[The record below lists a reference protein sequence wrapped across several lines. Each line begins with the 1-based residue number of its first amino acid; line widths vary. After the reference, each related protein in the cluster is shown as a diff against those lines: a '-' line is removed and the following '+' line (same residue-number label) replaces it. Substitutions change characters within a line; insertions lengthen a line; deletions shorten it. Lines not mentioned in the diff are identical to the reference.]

1 MKLFANEQ
9 PEIYEVQ
16 TTADGPV
23 GSLPLTDEMLRNRPS
38 GDLFGWTQDAAM
50 GWQPAQLNRDEY
62 LILSTMGGLRAADG
76 SPIALG
82 YHTGHWELGLL
93 VKAAAE
99 HIRDKSGLPFAGY
112 CSDPCDGRTQGT
124 SGMYDS
130 LAWRNDAAIVFRRLI
145 RSLPT
150 RKGVVGIATCDK
162 GHPAMMMAL
171 AVMKDLPVVLV
182 PGGVTLPPTRGE
194 DAGKIQ
200 TIGARYSH
208 GLISLQEAAELGCRA
223 CATPGGGCQFF
234 GTAATSQ
241 VVGEALGL
249 SVPHSALAP
258 SGQEIWID
266 AARRSVDALI
276 AQHRNGL
283 RSRNIVTDA
292 SIRNAMVVHAACGG
306 STNLLLHIPAVA
318 HAAKLNRP
326 SVDDWKDVNRKTP
339 RLVSVLPNGP
349 MDHPTVRF
357 FLAGGVPEVCLHL
370 RELGLIDGSAMTAVG
385 LPLNEVLDQ
394 WKSGDRRKRL
404 RDRLFEADH
413 VDPDT
418 VIFSPAA
425 AKEKGLMGTLA
436 FPTGNLAP
444 EGSVV
449 KATSIDPSLLNEN
462 RAFQFL
468 GPARVFASERDA
480 IAAIKGQTESPVKPG
495 EVLVLAGCGPMG
507 TGMEETYQLTSALK
521 HLPWGK
527 QCPLLTDARFS
538 GVSTGACIGHIGPE
552 ALCGGPIGKLVDGD
566 VIRIDIDL
574 PNVEGSIDLVGT
586 GNSNHDAAW
595 GTRELGRRSMNS
607 WLGAVDDL
615 PDDTRLWSMLQM
627 ISGGTWGG
635 CVYDHES
642 LGDLLAKARQIT

>member
-1 MKLFANEQ
+1 
-9 PEIYEVQ
+9 
-16 TTADGPV
+16 
-23 GSLPLTDEMLRNRPS
+23 
-38 GDLFGWTQDAAM
+38 
-50 GWQPAQLNRDEY
+50 
-62 LILSTMGGLRAADG
+62 
-76 SPIALG
+76 
-82 YHTGHWELGLL
+82 
-93 VKAAAE
+93 
-99 HIRDKSGLPFAGY
+99 
-112 CSDPCDGRTQGT
+112 
-124 SGMYDS
+124 
-130 LAWRNDAAIVFRRLI
+130 
-145 RSLPT
+145 
-150 RKGVVGIATCDK
+150 
-162 GHPAMMMAL
+162 
-171 AVMKDLPVVLV
+171 
-182 PGGVTLPPTRGE
+182 
-194 DAGKIQ
+194 
-200 TIGARYSH
+200 
-208 GLISLQEAAELGCRA
+208 
-223 CATPGGGCQFF
+223 
-234 GTAATSQ
+234 
-241 VVGEALGL
+241 
-249 SVPHSALAP
+249 
-258 SGQEIWID
+258 
-266 AARRSVDALI
+266 
-276 AQHRNGL
+276 
-283 RSRNIVTDA
+283 
-292 SIRNAMVVHAACGG
+292 
-306 STNLLLHIPAVA
+306 
-318 HAAKLNRP
+318 
-326 SVDDWKDVNRKTP
+326 
-339 RLVSVLPNGP
+339 
-349 MDHPTVRF
+349 
-357 FLAGGVPEVCLHL
+357 
-370 RELGLIDGSAMTAVG
+370 
-385 LPLNEVLDQ
+385 
-394 WKSGDRRKRL
+394 
-404 RDRLFEADH
+404 
-413 VDPDT
+413 
-418 VIFSPAA
+418 
-425 AKEKGLMGTLA
+425 MGTLA